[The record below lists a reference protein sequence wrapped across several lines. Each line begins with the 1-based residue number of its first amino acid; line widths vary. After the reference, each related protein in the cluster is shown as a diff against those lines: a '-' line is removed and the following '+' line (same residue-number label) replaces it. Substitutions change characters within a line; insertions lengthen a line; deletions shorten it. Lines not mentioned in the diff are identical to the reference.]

1 MWAST
6 AGGGVLW
13 FRKEVDPFPFTSLVK
28 SVLREQ
34 KISTSDDDPVKFAA
48 SRSITLIP
56 KTPGKVYDHHCS
68 NVFLYGI
75 TDPGKISNIEAAVRR
90 QTKGRLQHKAKLT
103 FLLSQERQEVIKVCR
118 FP

>member
-1 MWAST
+1 VVQKRGRSI
-6 AGGGVLW
+6 
-13 FRKEVDPFPFTSLVK
+13 SLHESGEIGLARAK
-28 SVLREQ
+28 DFQ
-34 KISTSDDDPVKFAA
+34 QATIDPVKFAA

-75 TDPGKISNIEAAVRR
+75 SPIRETISNIEAAVRR